1 MSEIDISGLIESI
14 ENSFMDNGVVFEM
27 ECVSS
32 EEVVEEIR
40 YFEIIKSISMHP
52 NLFEE
57 HQWVRI
63 AHGHT
68 YAFVGV
74 KLDEDKLNTL
84 VYVTEDCPVDGF
96 EQMIVDGINEY
107 AKNKGLE
114 SAISL
119 SPSGSRTPIQQ
130 LE

>member
-1 MSEIDISGLIESI
+1 MSEIGISILIGSI
-14 ENSFMDNGVVFEM
+14 ENSFMDNGVVFEV

-32 EEVVEEIR
+32 EAVVGEVR
-40 YFEIIKSISMHP
+40 YFKTIKDITEHP

-57 HQWVRI
+57 HRWVRI

-74 KLDEDKLNTL
+74 KPDEDKLETF
-84 VYVTEDCPVDGF
+84 VYVTEECPVDDF

-107 AKNKGLE
+107 ANNEGLE

-119 SPSGSRTPIQQ
+119 SPSGLKTPILQ
-130 LE
+130 

>member
-1 MSEIDISGLIESI
+1 MVSEIDINNLVESI

-27 ECVSS
+27 ECVSP
-32 EEVVEEIR
+32 EAVVGEVR
-40 YFEIIKSISMHP
+40 YFKTIKDFSEHP

-57 HQWVRI
+57 IQWVRI

-74 KLDEDKLNTL
+74 KPDENKLNTL
-84 VYVTEDCPVDGF
+84 VYVTEDCPVDDF

-107 AKNKGLE
+107 ANNEGIE
-114 SAISL
+114 SFISV
-119 SPSGSRTPIQQ
+119 SPRGSRTPIQ
-130 LE
+130 